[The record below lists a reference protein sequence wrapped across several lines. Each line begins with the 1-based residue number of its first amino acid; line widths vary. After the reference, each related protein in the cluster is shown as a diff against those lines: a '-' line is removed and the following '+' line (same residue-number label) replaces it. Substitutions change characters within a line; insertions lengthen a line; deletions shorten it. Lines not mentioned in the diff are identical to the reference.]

1 MILLYT
7 GEQALYVIEHSLIMT
22 CAVIYIVTAIF
33 DRYY

>member
-1 MILLYT
+1 MTLLYT
-7 GEQALYVIEHSLIMT
+7 GEQALYAIEHSLIII